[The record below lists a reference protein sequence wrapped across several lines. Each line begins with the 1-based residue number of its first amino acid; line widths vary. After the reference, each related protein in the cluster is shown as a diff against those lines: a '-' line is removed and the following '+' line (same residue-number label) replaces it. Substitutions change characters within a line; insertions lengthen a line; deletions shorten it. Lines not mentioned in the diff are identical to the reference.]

1 MGQHEISAEG
11 AAGLWLCLLAGE
23 RFSCRMNLFAKVIW
37 PPVIFMAGFLVHAW
51 SPWQGSGDA
60 PGRSMPLAVLN
71 YRELAE
77 DRELEQNAEVFLKG
91 LDANYPSSA
100 TERLLAVVMLQER
113 YGEPVLAGYQ
123 ISSYADRYIA
133 AQAILTTHLLKDA
146 PEQGWERYQ
155 RLRAILQRLNQ
166 HEAEYCCL
174 DGGSGCWRDRRRQHM
189 GVEDVVSRWALRR
202 AREPMAGN
210 PQAPETFQKLRA
222 RITTQAVEL
231 EEEVT
236 RGPRQ
241 KEEPERA
248 EYLKGK
254 KTERDEILKALD
266 DLANELRSWPPQTA
280 EELGPL
286 VLDSFQ

>member
-1 MGQHEISAEG
+1 
-11 AAGLWLCLLAGE
+11 
-23 RFSCRMNLFAKVIW
+23 
-37 PPVIFMAGFLVHAW
+37 MAGFMVHAW
-51 SPWQGSGDA
+51 SSWQGNGDA
-60 PGRSMPLAVLN
+60 PTRSMPLAMLN

-77 DRELEQNAEVFLKG
+77 DREFERNAEVFLRG

-113 YGEPVLAGYQ
+113 YGEPVLSGYQ

-133 AQAILTTHLLKDA
+133 AQAILTTRLLKDA
-146 PEQGWERYQ
+146 PPGGLERYQ
-155 RLRAILQRLNQ
+155 RLRSILQRLNQ

-189 GVEDVVSRWALRR
+189 GVEDVVSRWALRL
-202 AREPMAGN
+202 AREPMAWN
-210 PQAPETFQKLRA
+210 PKAPETFRKLRA
-222 RITTQAVEL
+222 RIYNQAVQL
-231 EEEVT
+231 EEDVT
-236 RGPRQ
+236 RGPGQ
-241 KEEPERA
+241 KEEPNRT

-266 DLANELRSWPPQTA
+266 DLANELRTWPSQTA